1 MHRVTKAF
9 DPGGV
14 VAWVPKKTGPKDARV
29 GAAREAA
36 IRRLHDEGRSLVA
49 IAAHCKVSRGTVSN
63 SLKLICIIRNQP
75 PEQPVLPLVLAQPPI
90 ESPSPLS
97 TVMVAAETTG
107 ELADGLPEA
116 SGLVTPSPATASV
129 EVVQTTLDLDPDGW
143 SPALFARMV
152 ADDFEFMTYR
162 TGKIDPVAAEP
173 FTCYDVQRATR
184 QEVFQLA
191 DTEVELGSAGVKA
204 RQVTRLQPNGHQTHI
219 VTSRR
224 DLSAV
229 EVATR
234 MFDRWR
240 QENFLKYMRQE
251 YAIDAPSKPAP
262 QSAPRYGPQHR
273 RAQTET
279 TYPSTLTDLE
289 WSVLGPLLVKAERRG
304 RPSTHDKRAFLNAVF
319 YQLRAGNPW
328 RYLPNDFPPWPTVW
342 SFFRRLRDSGGLEP
356 LLDAL
361 RDLWRQVAG
370 RSVSPS
376 AGIVDS
382 QTVKTTEKGAFA
394 DTTPARRSKDES
406 VTWSSTS
413 KAYQ

>member
-1 MHRVTKAF
+1 MTEAYSEEQQNEVLAELRAGKTVEQLAGTTAIPLDRLKKWGRAAGLLPQLRKAGGGRKPILDAAGLLVLRKLIEANGKLTLEELAAAFTEETKQ
-9 DPGGV
+9 
-14 VAWVPKKTGPKDARV
+14 
-29 GAAREAA
+29 
-36 IRRLHDEGRSLVA
+36 SLG
-49 IAAHCKVSRGTVSN
+49 SGTVA
-63 SLKLICIIRNQP
+63 K
-75 PEQPVLPLVLAQPPI
+75 A
-90 ESPSPLS
+90 
-97 TVMVAAETTG
+97 M
-107 ELADGLPEA
+107 
-116 SGLVTPSPATASV
+116 
-129 EVVQTTLDLDPDGW
+129 
-143 SPALFARMV
+143 
-152 ADDFEFMTYR
+152 
-162 TGKIDPVAAEP
+162 K
-173 FTCYDVQRATR
+173 
-184 QEVFQLA
+184 
-191 DTEVELGSAGVKA
+191 ELGYRKVK
-204 RQVTRLQPNGHQTHI
+204 LQ
-219 VTSRR
+219 
-224 DLSAV
+224 
-229 EVATR
+229 
-234 MFDRWR
+234 
-240 QENFLKYMRQE
+240 K
-251 YAIDAPSKPAP
+251 APSKPAP

-361 RDLWRQVAG
+361 RGLWRQVAG

-382 QTVKTTEKGAFA
+382 QTVKTTEKGGFA